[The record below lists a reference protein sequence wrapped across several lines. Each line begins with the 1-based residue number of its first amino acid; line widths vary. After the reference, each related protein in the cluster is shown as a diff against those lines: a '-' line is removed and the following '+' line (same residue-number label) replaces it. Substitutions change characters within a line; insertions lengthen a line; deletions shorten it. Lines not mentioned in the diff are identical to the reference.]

1 MSPADPGRCPAPPAS
16 APGSRPARLWGPPPW
31 LWLTLGLF
39 AVQVPLL
46 VDWLVWAASRSGTQ
60 HGRSPAML
68 TVVALTLMRLLP
80 MVFLLAG
87 ALSVVPPQPRTWW
100 VERRFQLKPPAHEPD
115 GTPHVYDQMRRL
127 LTDRAPGTELRVSVR
142 RDLLARVYP
151 GGWRTTRVGVFS
163 PLVSLWQRDREAA
176 EAVLLH
182 EIGHLRYGE
191 QHVAGLGSPFTG
203 LVRAWPYVFA
213 VFGLLPVALLFA
225 AGNATAP
232 LMSAQIVL
240 VVLSVPKTLL
250 IVVSAL
256 WSAELTADRYA
267 AGTAVRTAQQRALNA
282 LTQSPRDTLARLY
295 HPPVRLRL
303 WFIARTE
310 QPVAQLLLVLLWPAA
325 VLAENLLDLFG
336 AALAYRLLGD
346 SPAGD
351 ATTKAVSLAREQLTS
366 GPTWWAMLVAL
377 AVWPLLA
384 GLWPR
389 LWGWRGRAV
398 GTLSPAVYATS
409 ALLPVLILIL
419 GLLPAVPKPGEP
431 SQADS
436 RVPDATAAPAAGG
449 SKAAEPTL
457 PTPCPSPSKPAAP
470 ARPEGLPSLDTPLRP
485 DTTGSAA
492 PTDTPK
498 RSFRTLRVAS
508 VEPLSGSLTQAQDI
522 ADRLAH
528 AHWTLS
534 PDGTLTTLDADLPEL
549 RTTAVHDGT
558 RLLHG
563 ERTRTTDVSTTT
575 TWVDARLHPQAGPTA
590 RLDLIRAATGI
601 THAVVSCREFD
612 STVTA
617 AARLTLQLE
626 EL

>member
-1 MSPADPGRCPAPPAS
+1 MSPADPAHPAQPAT
-16 APGSRPARLWGPPPW
+16 APGSRPTQLWGPPPW

-39 AVQVPLL
+39 GTQVPLL
-46 VDWLVWAASRSGTQ
+46 VEWLVWATSWSGTQ
-60 HGRSPAML
+60 HGRSPALL
-68 TVVALTLMRLLP
+68 TVVALTLVQLLP
-80 MVFLLAG
+80 VVFLLAG

-100 VERRFQLKPPAHEPD
+100 VERRYQLEPPDHEPD
-115 GTPHVYDQMRRL
+115 GAPHVYDQMRRF

-163 PLVSLWQRDREAA
+163 PLVGLWQWDREAA

-240 VVLSVPKTLL
+240 VVLSVPKILL

-282 LTQSPRDTLARLY
+282 LAQSPRDALARLY
-295 HPPVRLRL
+295 HPPVRMRL
-303 WFIARTE
+303 WFTARTE

-325 VLAENLLDLFG
+325 VLTENLLDLFG

-351 ATTKAVSLAREQLTS
+351 ATRRALSLAYEQLAS
-366 GPTWWAMLVAL
+366 GPTWWAMLAIL

-389 LWGWRGRAV
+389 LWGWRGQAV
-398 GTLSPAVYATS
+398 GTLSPTVYATS
-409 ALLPVLILIL
+409 ALLPVLILVL

-431 SQADS
+431 SQADT
-436 RVPDATAAPAAGG
+436 RAPDATAAPAAGG
-449 SKAAEPTL
+449 NTAGGTSL

-470 ARPEGLPSLDTPLRP
+470 GRPEGLPSFDAPRVP
-485 DTTGSAA
+485 DSTASAA
-492 PTDTPK
+492 PADTPM
-498 RSFRTLRVAS
+498 RSFRTLRVTS
-508 VEPLSGSLTQAQDI
+508 VEPLSGSLTQAQDM

-528 AHWTLS
+528 ARWTLS
-534 PDGTLTTLDADLPEL
+534 PDGTLTAQDADLPEL

-563 ERTRTTDVSTTT
+563 EHTRTTDVSTTT
-575 TWVDARLHPQAGPTA
+575 TWVDARLHAQQGPTA
-590 RLDLIRAATGI
+590 RLDLIRAATGN
-601 THAVVSCREFD
+601 THAVVACREFD

-617 AARLTLQLE
+617 AARLALQLE
-626 EL
+626 EQ